1 MDATSWMLPRSWVVF
16 WNVAC
21 PAHPGPR
28 SIEQTPSKQ
37 WRWRNGSNT
46 SRVHTP
52 PRVQGK
58 SSTHSCQN
66 WWDWICHR
74 SQGLKISSL
83 SCGSSYF
90 ICLLFKQTSHDL
102 MISPLQQWLNHSAP
116 KKKTTPNLQPAIWNN
131 VWDCLFLR
139 KLPTNHLHLPE
150 ISSLQRIWRSFHP
163 TTPQNPV
170 VPFDY
175 KGLPG
180 RIWTGEF
187 PQKVTWLAKVLFWRP
202 GFCFWFAKLQYFTHL
217 DFPEIRKFPLLNHHL
232 GQKLVWGRY
241 NLTRWHQIW
250 MY

>member
-116 KKKTTPNLQPAIWNN
+116 KKKNNTKPPTRHLKQRLGLFVFKEVTHKPPSPSRNFKPSTYMTVVSPNNAPKPSCAFWLQRLTWAHLDWRIPPKGDMTCQSVVLETWI
-131 VWDCLFLR
+131 LFLVCQI
-139 KLPTNHLHLPE
+139 T
-150 ISSLQRIWRSFHP
+150 IFH
-163 TTPQNPV
+163 T
-170 VPFDY
+170 
-175 KGLPG
+175 
-180 RIWTGEF
+180 
-187 PQKVTWLAKVLFWRP
+187 P
-202 GFCFWFAKLQYFTHL
+202 GFSW
-217 DFPEIRKFPLLNHHL
+217 N
-232 GQKLVWGRY
+232 
-241 NLTRWHQIW
+241 
-250 MY
+250 